1 MKLERMA
8 RLRELCIK
16 NDWFTHGGNCS
27 YDKMLTAFGER
38 TANAQEIAAMIW
50 VNSDTDLTI
59 SNITEMILN
68 IEGSLKG
75 REII

>member
-16 NDWFTHGGNCS
+16 NDWFTHGGNYS
-27 YDKMLTAFGER
+27 YDKVLTAFGER
-38 TANAQEIAAMIW
+38 TATAQEIAAMIW

>member
-1 MKLERMA
+1 MKLERMV

-38 TANAQEIAAMIW
+38 TASAQEIAAMIW
-50 VNSDTDLTI
+50 VNSDTDF
-59 SNITEMILN
+59 ND
-68 IEGSLKG
+68 KQHH
-75 REII
+75 REDTWHRRTA

>member
-16 NDWFTHGGNCS
+16 HNWFTCSGYFS
-27 YDKMLTAFGER
+27 YDKMLTAFGEK
-38 TANAQEIAAMIW
+38 TASAQEIAAMIW
-50 VNSDTDLTI
+50 VNSVTDLTI

-68 IEGSLKG
+68 IE
-75 REII
+75 